1 VALQILQGT
10 MLPGDTRATSA
21 LVARRAGV
29 SVAAVS
35 RAFTPG
41 ATIAAETRQRV
52 LAAASAV
59 GYVPRTLLRA
69 SVEAPPSIGV
79 VMGDMTNP
87 FFPEVL
93 ERLTIGLRARGYG
106 VQVQCAPRGT
116 DVDAVIPDLFRVPLA
131 GVLMGSATLSSGL
144 ARICRERGVPVVLLN
159 RAVPTPGVS
168 MVGCDNHAGGM
179 RVAELF
185 LRTGRQRIAF
195 MGGRPDIASGT
206 ERGRGF
212 RDALAAAGRTLHA
225 TENGGF
231 VYEAAYGAARRLFA
245 SPTHPDAVFCAND
258 VMALAVLDHLRHE
271 RGLRVPEDVSVVGF
285 DDIAMASWPAYG
297 LTTIRQRTEVMTEE
311 AIDLLARLGAAPG
324 SAGISR
330 LVTGV
335 LVTRATTLPE
345 DGAAHH
351 G

>member
-1 VALQILQGT
+1 MPPFVS
-10 MLPGDTRATSA
+10 RATST

-41 ATIAAETRQRV
+41 ATIAADTRQRV

-69 SVEAPPSIGV
+69 SVDTPPSVGV

-93 ERLTIGLRARGYG
+93 ERLTLSLRARGYG
-106 VQVQCAPRGT
+106 IQVQFAPRGT

-144 ARICRERGVPVVLLN
+144 ARVCRERGVPLVLLN
-159 RAVPTPGVS
+159 RAVPAPGIS
-168 MVGCDNHAGGM
+168 MVGCDNHAAGM
-179 RVAELF
+179 RVAALF

-195 MGGRPDIASGT
+195 MGGRADIASGI

-212 RDALAAAGRTLHA
+212 RDALAAAGHTLHA
-225 TENGGF
+225 MENGGF
-231 VYEAAYGAARRLFA
+231 VYETAHEAARRLFA
-245 SPTHPDAVFCAND
+245 QPPGPDAVFCAND

-271 RGLRVPEDVSVVGF
+271 RGLRVPQDVSVVGF
-285 DDIAMASWPAYG
+285 DDIAMASWPTYG
-297 LTTIRQRTEVMTEE
+297 LTTIRQRIDVMTDE
-311 AIDLLARLGAAPG
+311 AIDMLARLGATPG
-324 SAGISR
+324 SEGISR

-335 LVTRATTLPE
+335 LVPRATTLPE
-345 DGAAHH
+345 EGVPDH

>member
-1 VALQILQGT
+1 
-10 MLPGDTRATSA
+10 MLPGASRATSA

-59 GYVPRTLLRA
+59 GYMPRTLLRA
-69 SVEAPPSIGV
+69 SFDAPRSIGV

-93 ERLTIGLRARGYG
+93 ERLTLGLRSRGYG

-159 RAVPTPGVS
+159 RAVPTPGIS

-185 LRTGRQRIAF
+185 LRTGRQRIAL
-195 MGGRPDIASGT
+195 MNGRPDIASGI

-212 RDALAAAGRTLHA
+212 RDALTAAGRTLHA
-225 TENGGF
+225 SENGGF
-231 VYEAAYGAARRLFA
+231 VYDAAYEAAHRLFTMA
-245 SPTHPDAVFCAND
+245 DPPDAVFCAND
-258 VMALAVLDHLRHE
+258 VMALAVLDHVRHVC
-271 RGLRVPEDVSVVGF
+271 RLRVPEDVSVVGF
-285 DDIAMASWPAYG
+285 DDIAMSSWPAYG

-311 AIDLLARLGAAPG
+311 AIDLLARLGNAPG

-335 LVTRATTLPE
+335 LVPRATTLPE
-345 DGAAHH
+345 EGAPHH

>member
-1 VALQILQGT
+1 MPRIAS
-10 MLPGDTRATSA
+10 RANSA

-52 LAAASAV
+52 LAAASDL

-69 SVEAPPSIGV
+69 TVDAPPGVGV

-87 FFPEVL
+87 FFPEML
-93 ERLTIGLRARGYG
+93 ERLTLGLRARGYG
-106 VQVQCAPRGT
+106 VQVHCAPRGT
-116 DVDAVIPDLFRVPLA
+116 EVDAVIPDLFRVPLA
-131 GVLMGSATLSSGL
+131 GVLMGSAMLSPGL
-144 ARICRERGVPVVLLN
+144 ARACRERGVPVVLLN

-185 LRTGRQRIAF
+185 LRTGRRRIAF
-195 MGGRPDIASGT
+195 MGGRPDIASGI

-225 TENGGF
+225 AEAGGF
-231 VYEAAYGAARRLFA
+231 SHEAAYEAARRLFA
-245 SPTHPDAVFCAND
+245 LPEPPDAVFCAND
-258 VMALAVLDHLRHE
+258 VMALAVLDMARHVC
-271 RGLRVPEDVSVVGF
+271 GLRVPEDVSVVGF
-285 DDIAMASWPAYG
+285 DDIAMASWPAYR

-311 AIDLLARLGAAPG
+311 ALDLLARLGAAPDA
-324 SAGISR
+324 AGISR
-330 LVTGV
+330 LVAGE
-335 LVTRATTLPE
+335 LVVRSTTLPE
-345 DGAAHH
+345 QGGPHH
-351 G
+351 GA

>member
-1 VALQILQGT
+1 MPPAAS
-10 MLPGDTRATSA
+10 RATSA

-35 RAFTPG
+35 RAFMPG
-41 ATIAAETRQRV
+41 ATIAPETRQRV

-69 SVEAPPSIGV
+69 TVDAPPSIGV

-93 ERLTIGLRARGYG
+93 ERLTLGLRARGYG
-106 VQVQCAPRGT
+106 VQLHCAPRGT
-116 DVDAVIPDLFRVPLA
+116 DVDAVMPDLFRVPLA

-144 ARICRERGVPVVLLN
+144 ARICRDRGVPVVLLN
-159 RAVPTPGVS
+159 RAVPTPGIS

-195 MGGRPDIASGT
+195 MGGRPEIASGI
-206 ERGRGF
+206 ERGRGL
-212 RDALAAAGRTLHA
+212 RDALAAAGRTLYA
-225 TENGGF
+225 TENGSF
-231 VYEAAYGAARRLFA
+231 VYEAAFEAAGRLFA
-245 SPTHPDAVFCAND
+245 LGSPPDAVFCAND
-258 VMALAVLDHLRHE
+258 VMAFAVLDYVHQVR
-271 RGLRVPEDVSVVGF
+271 RLRVPQDVSVVGF
-285 DDIAMASWPAYG
+285 DDIAMASWPAYR

-324 SAGISR
+324 TEGISR
-330 LVTGV
+330 LVTGE
-335 LVTRATTLPE
+335 LVSRATTLPE
-345 DGAAHH
+345 QGEPHH
-351 G
+351 GA